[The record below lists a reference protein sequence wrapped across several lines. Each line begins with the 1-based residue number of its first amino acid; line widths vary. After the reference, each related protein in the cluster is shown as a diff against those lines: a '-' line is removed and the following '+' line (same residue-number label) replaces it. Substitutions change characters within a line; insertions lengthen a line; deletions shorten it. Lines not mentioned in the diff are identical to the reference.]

1 MVERL
6 NRSLLQLLRSYVDKQ
21 YDWEQHLP
29 LLLYAYRTASHSS
42 TGVKPFV
49 LMMGCDPILPLL
61 PSVSTSLNYAY
72 DPHSFEHSL
81 RVKMADLNDLVECHI
96 AQERTNRQDFMI
108 LKLKADHSKW
118 ETLFGYIILPL
129 GSLAQNG
136 REDGL

>member
-1 MVERL
+1 MVKCL

-21 YDWEQHLP
+21 YDSEQHLP

-49 LMMGCDPILPLL
+49 LMMGRDPILPLL

-72 DPHSFEHSL
+72 DPHSYEHSL
-81 RVKMADLNDLVECHI
+81 RVKMADLKDLVECHI
-96 AQERTNRQDFMI
+96 AQEVQKQKRFYYTN
-108 LKLKADHSKW
+108 KW

-129 GSLAQNG
+129 GSLMQNG

>member
-6 NRSLLQLLRSYVDKQ
+6 NRSLLRLLRSYVDKQ

-49 LMMGCDPILPLL
+49 LMMGRDPILPLL
-61 PSVSTSLNYAY
+61 PTVSTSLNYAY

-81 RVKMADLNDLVECHI
+81 RVK
-96 AQERTNRQDFMI
+96 
-108 LKLKADHSKW
+108 
-118 ETLFGYIILPL
+118 
-129 GSLAQNG
+129 
-136 REDGL
+136 